1 MTHHPFLCAAAAAIV
16 ALGCGESDPEVPFAR
31 VSRETVVST
40 VQTNGK
46 VEPLTAVSVRAEREG
61 TATAIRVRNS
71 QSVRKGE
78 LLVELE
84 AAPDR
89 AALAAAEAR
98 VSEVQAL
105 LDLFARGGGPA
116 DRVAIDNDL
125 ISERIELEA
134 ARKEAAILERLVAKQ
149 AAPRVELDGA
159 LARVR
164 RSEERLAAL
173 GRKRDALVSEA
184 DRRSAEARLAAARAE
199 VDQARRRIE
208 LARIRSP
215 IDGIVY
221 GVVIRP
227 GAYLRPGDMVA
238 EVGRLDRLRTL
249 IYVDEPELG
258 RVGTGMPVR
267 ITWDARPGREW
278 QGTVEQ
284 TPAEVVALG
293 TRQVGE
299 VTGVIGNP
307 GLDLLPGANINAE
320 IHAGA
325 SENALT
331 IPKEALRRQS
341 GEVGVYVL
349 NGNQVHWR
357 PVAVGLSSVTRV
369 EIVSGLAEDD
379 AVALVA
385 SELSDGMTVRPR
397 FP

>member
-1 MTHHPFLCAAAAAIV
+1 MLAF
-16 ALGCGESDPEVPFAR
+16 GCGESPPEVSFAR

-40 VQTNGK
+40 VPTNGK
-46 VEPLTAVSVRAEREG
+46 AEPLTAVSVRAEREG
-61 TATAIRVRNS
+61 TVAVVRVENG
-71 QSVRKGE
+71 QPVKKGAV
-78 LLVELE
+78 LVELD

-98 VSEVQAL
+98 VSEAQAL
-105 LDLFARGGGPA
+105 RDVLRGGGGPA
-116 DRVAIDNDL
+116 ERVAIENDL
-125 ISERIELEA
+125 NSEKIELEA
-134 ARKEAAILERLVAKQ
+134 ARKEAAALERLVAKQ

-159 LARVR
+159 LVRIR

-199 VDQARRRIE
+199 VDEARRRIE

-215 IDGIVY
+215 IEGTVY
-221 GVVIRP
+221 SISVRP

-238 EVGRLDRLRTL
+238 EVGRLDRLRTV

-258 RVGTGMPVR
+258 RLGIGMPVR

-278 QGTVEQ
+278 QGMVER
-284 TPAEVVALG
+284 TPTEVVALG

-299 VTGVIGNP
+299 ATGIIENP

-320 IHAGA
+320 IRAGA

-341 GEVGVYVL
+341 GEAGVYVL

-369 EIVSGLAEDD
+369 EIVSGLAEND
-379 AVALVA
+379 AVALAA
-385 SELSDGMTVRPR
+385 SELTDGMTVKPR